1 MNKRP
6 RNFTY
11 LLSSRKMACAQAHTL
26 VTNLICPCGATGSL
40 LKPSQVPA
48 RLALEPM
55 RLATGNA
62 VALDAGAT
70 LPETTVAVLSGAG
83 ARLVR
88 GALGGER
95 RQAFSITQRLWRLA
109 PAGPGEQPA

>member
-1 MNKRP
+1 M
-6 RNFTY
+6 
-11 LLSSRKMACAQAHTL
+11 
-26 VTNLICPCGATGSL
+26 
-40 LKPSQVPA
+40 PA

-109 PAGPGEQPA
+109 PAAVPGERPYTLI

>member
-1 MNKRP
+1 M
-6 RNFTY
+6 
-11 LLSSRKMACAQAHTL
+11 
-26 VTNLICPCGATGSL
+26 
-40 LKPSQVPA
+40 PA

-95 RQAFSITQRLWRLA
+95 RQAFSVTQRLWRLA
-109 PAGPGEQPA
+109 PAGVASKRPYKQK

>member
-1 MNKRP
+1 M
-6 RNFTY
+6 
-11 LLSSRKMACAQAHTL
+11 
-26 VTNLICPCGATGSL
+26 
-40 LKPSQVPA
+40 
-48 RLALEPM
+48 ALEPM

-109 PAGPGEQPA
+109 PAAAPGERPPGR

>member
-1 MNKRP
+1 MP
-6 RNFTY
+6 T
-11 LLSSRKMACAQAHTL
+11 
-26 VTNLICPCGATGSL
+26 
-40 LKPSQVPA
+40 

-62 VALDAGAT
+62 VALAAGAA
-70 LPETTVAVLSGAG
+70 LPETDVAILSGAG

-95 RQAFSITQRLWRLA
+95 RQAFSITQRLWRLL
-109 PAGPGEQPA
+109 PAAAGAQPLL